1 MSVSSSGLRRSHRT
15 MPTSTTT
22 AMPAS
27 GSHSCQS
34 FRSSLNASLFRCG
47 SILRGDDGISER
59 ADAADAHFDYVPSS
73 QRAHARGRAGGDHVA
88 GFERHHLCDEADYNI
103 NGKDHF
109 RRVSRLFPDSVLIG
123 FDGGA
128 GGSELRFEDGA
139 EGAECVEAFAAGE
152 LAIESLQV
160 TGGDFVEAGV
170 AEDVGGGGLDR
181 KSVV

>member
-1 MSVSSSGLRRSHRT
+1 MSVSSSGLRRSHST
-15 MPTSTTT
+15 MPTRTTT

-34 FRSSLNASLFRCG
+34 F
-47 SILRGDDGISER
+47 GISER
-59 ADAADAHFDYVPSS
+59 ADAADAHFDYVASS

-170 AEDVGGGGLDR
+170 AEDVGGGGF
-181 KSVV
+181 VVF